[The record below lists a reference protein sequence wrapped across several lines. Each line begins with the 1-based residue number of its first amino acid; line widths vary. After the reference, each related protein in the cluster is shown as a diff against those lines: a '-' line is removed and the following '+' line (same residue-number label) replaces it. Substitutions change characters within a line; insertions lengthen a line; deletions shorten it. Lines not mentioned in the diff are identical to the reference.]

1 MSKLRVDPG
10 VHRLQT
16 DREGDMGCA
25 GPMHTRKGTP
35 GCTGFT
41 QTGYRAEELFRAASQ
56 RAKLETKNHQI
67 LHVAQAGPTEAP
79 SPHRLWLKPIWQP
92 FK

>member
-41 QTGYRAEELFRAASQ
+41 QTGYRAEALGFAYFGHYMRVE
-56 RAKLETKNHQI
+56 
-67 LHVAQAGPTEAP
+67 PYYM
-79 SPHRLWLKPIWQP
+79 
-92 FK
+92 